1 MSLKI
6 PFGKYYLTEKI
17 ATGGMAELF
26 RAKRIGVAGFE
37 KLLVIKK
44 ILPHLS
50 LHEEFV
56 SMFINEAKIAAQLSH
71 TNIAQIFDL
80 GKIEDSYYIAMEYVW
95 GKDLKAVLKKGK
107 EKKLPVSMEH
117 ALQIVSKACAA
128 LDYAHKKKDLKGQ
141 ELNLIHRDVSPQNIL
156 VSSDGDVKI
165 VDFGIAKAASKT
177 SDTRTGVLKGKIAY
191 MSPEQAWGRPIDRR
205 SDIFSLGIVLYEL
218 LTGEMLFKGDTDLN
232 TLERVREAK
241 VIPPTRINKEIP
253 KEIEN
258 ILLKALAKEPKE
270 RYQHASEMQ
279 NDLETYIHANKTM
292 PGTLNLQNYVQ
303 TLFKEEMEA
312 EAKALEEEDTVVSTH
327 LEKTMAA
334 PIGGEKRPAAKAV
347 SKRMQ
352 PKKEEDALSAGLA
365 GKTSKR
371 REGSP
376 VKYIIF
382 VSLIF
387 SIGALFFLRPELLLP
402 VKKALSDY
410 LKPTEPVVISQ
421 GQIEQAKQISEKPAE
436 SPVEKEAAPIA
447 QKAEEKKAERIEE
460 KREIVSKQLGYG
472 GIVIE
477 SLPSGAEIFLNNK
490 ETGLKTPASI
500 QNLTANEGH
509 HIRLTLKGYK
519 EWTDTITVKDNE
531 RITVTSK
538 LKRLYASVLIDSK
551 PEGAAIFINNQ
562 DTGKKTPTT
571 FAEINPNE
579 PYNIKLH
586 LYGYEDW
593 GRTITLKEEEYA
605 TISPKLSRLY
615 GSITINAIP
624 WAEIF
629 IEGESKGT
637 TPLAGLRLPVGK
649 YSIKLINQEL
659 KIERMVDVK
668 IEPNETAKVI
678 VEMK

>member
-17 ATGGMAELF
+17 ATGGMAELY
-26 RAKRIGVAGFE
+26 RAKRVGVAGFE

-50 LHEEFV
+50 QHEEFV
-56 SMFINEAKIAAQLSH
+56 SMFINEAKIAAQLTH
-71 TNIAQIFDL
+71 PNIAQIFDL

-107 EKKLPVSMEH
+107 DKKPPVSVEH

-128 LDYAHKKKDLKGQ
+128 LDYAHKKKDLKGN
-141 ELNLIHRDVSPQNIL
+141 ELNLIHRDVSPQNII
-156 VSSDGDVKI
+156 VSYEGDVKI

-191 MSPEQAWGRPIDRR
+191 MSPEQAWGRLIDRR

-232 TLERVREAK
+232 TLEKVREAK
-241 VIPPTRINKEIP
+241 VIPPAKFNKEIP
-253 KEIEN
+253 KEIED
-258 ILLKALAKEPKE
+258 ILLKALAKEPQE
-270 RYQHASEMQ
+270 RYQSASEMQ
-279 NDLETYIHANKTM
+279 NELETYIHANKTM
-292 PGTLNLQNYVQ
+292 PGTLNLQSYMH

-312 EAKALEEEDTVVSTH
+312 EAKALEEEDTIVSAH

-334 PIGGEKRPAAKAV
+334 PVGGEKRPAARAISKKVQAKKEDVEIV
-347 SKRMQ
+347 SK
-352 PKKEEDALSAGLA
+352 K
-365 GKTSKR
+365 

-376 VKYIIF
+376 LKYIII
-382 VSLIF
+382 VLLIF
-387 SIGALFFLRPELLLP
+387 FIGGVFLIKPELLLP
-402 VKKALSDY
+402 AKKALSDY
-410 LKPTEPVVISQ
+410 LKPPESATTSQRQTEHLQPV
-421 GQIEQAKQISEKPAE
+421 SEKPAE
-436 SPVEKEAAPIA
+436 SPVEKETVPIA
-447 QKAEEKKAERIEE
+447 QKAEVKKEEKIEE
-460 KREIVSKQLGYG
+460 KRGLVSKQLGYG

-477 SLPSGAEIFLNNK
+477 STPLGAEIFLDNK

-509 HIRLTLKGYK
+509 NVRLVLNGYK
-519 EWTDTITVKDNE
+519 EWSDTITIKENE

-538 LKRLYASVLIDSK
+538 LKRLYASVLVDSK

-562 DTGKKTPTT
+562 DTGKKTPAT

-593 GRTITLKEEEYA
+593 GRTISLKEEEY
-605 TISPKLSRLY
+605 TILSPKLSRLY
-615 GSITINAIP
+615 GSLTINAIP
-624 WAEIF
+624 WAEIY

-649 YSIKLINQEL
+649 YSVKLVNQEL
-659 KIERMVDVK
+659 KIEKMVDVK
-668 IEPNETAKVI
+668 IEPNETAKVV

>member
-17 ATGGMAELF
+17 ATGGMAELY

-56 SMFINEAKIAAQLSH
+56 SMFINEAKIAAQLTH

-128 LDYAHKKKDLKGQ
+128 LDYAHKKKDLKGH
-141 ELNLIHRDVSPQNIL
+141 ELNLIHRDVSPQNII
-156 VSSDGDVKI
+156 VAYEGDVKI

-232 TLERVREAK
+232 TLEKVRDAK
-241 VIPPTRINKEIP
+241 VIPPTRINKGIP

-258 ILLKALAKEPKE
+258 ILVKALAKEPQE
-270 RYQHASEMQ
+270 RYQSASEMQ
-279 NDLETYIHANKTM
+279 NDLEAYIHANKTM
-292 PGTLNLQNYVQ
+292 PGTLNLQNYMH
-303 TLFKEEMEA
+303 TLFNEEMEA
-312 EAKALEEEDTVVSTH
+312 EAKALEEEDTVVAAH

-334 PIGGEKRPAAKAV
+334 PIGGEKKPAAKAV
-347 SKRMQ
+347 SKRELV
-352 PKKEEDALSAGLA
+352 KKEEDERV
-365 GKTSKR
+365 SKK

-376 VKYIIF
+376 IKYIIL
-382 VSLIF
+382 VLLIF
-387 SIGALFFLRPELLLP
+387 IAGSVFLIKPELLLSA
-402 VKKALSDY
+402 KKALSDY
-410 LKPTEPVVISQ
+410 LKPPEPVVISQ
-421 GQIEQAKQISEKPAE
+421 GQIEQAQPVSEKPAE
-436 SPVEKEAAPIA
+436 RPVEKEAIPIV
-447 QKAEEKKAERIEE
+447 QKVEEKKAERIDE

-477 SLPSGAEIFLNNK
+477 STPLGAGIFLDNK
-490 ETGLKTPASI
+490 DTGLKTPASI

-509 HIRLTLKGYK
+509 NVRLVLKGYK
-519 EWTDTITVKDNE
+519 EWVDTITIKENE

-538 LKRLYASVLIDSK
+538 LKRLYASVLVDSK
-551 PEGAAIFINNQ
+551 PEGAEIFINNQ
-562 DTGKKTPTT
+562 DTGKKTPAT
-571 FAEINPNE
+571 FVEINPNE
-579 PYNIKLH
+579 SYNVKLH

-593 GRTITLKEEEYA
+593 GKTITLKEEEY
-605 TISPKLSRLY
+605 TTLSPKLSRLY
-615 GSITINAIP
+615 GSLTINAIP
-624 WAEIF
+624 WAEIY

-649 YSIKLINQEL
+649 YSVKLINQEL
-659 KIERMVDVK
+659 KIEKSVDVK
-668 IEPNETAKVI
+668 IEHNETAKVV

>member
-17 ATGGMAELF
+17 ATGGMAELY

-56 SMFINEAKIAAQLSH
+56 SMFINEAKIAAQLTH

-128 LDYAHKKKDLKGQ
+128 LDYAHKKKDLKGK
-141 ELNLIHRDVSPQNIL
+141 ELNLIHRDVSPQNII
-156 VSSDGDVKI
+156 VSYEGDVKI

-191 MSPEQAWGRPIDRR
+191 MSPEQAWGRSIDKR

-232 TLERVREAK
+232 TLEKVRDAK
-241 VIPPTRINKEIP
+241 VIPPTKFNKEIP

-258 ILLKALAKEPKE
+258 ILLKALAKEPQE
-270 RYQHASEMQ
+270 RYQSASEMQ

-292 PGTLNLQNYVQ
+292 PGTLNLQNYMH
-303 TLFKEEMEA
+303 TLFKDEMEA
-312 EAKALEEEDTVVSTH
+312 EAKALEEEDTIVTAH

-334 PIGGEKRPAAKAV
+334 PVGGEKKPAAKAV
-347 SKRMQ
+347 SKRPP
-352 PKKEEDALSAGLA
+352 PKKEEEDLSAEQA
-365 GKTSKR
+365 GRASKK
-371 REGSP
+371 REASP
-376 VKYIIF
+376 AKYIILAL
-382 VSLIF
+382 LIF
-387 SIGALFFLRPELLLP
+387 SIGALFFIRPELLLP
-402 VKKALSDY
+402 AKKALSDY
-410 LKPTEPVVISQ
+410 LKPLEPVVVSQ
-421 GQIEQAKQISEKPAE
+421 GQTEQIQAASEKPAE
-436 SPVEKEAAPIA
+436 RTVKKEAIPIA
-447 QKAEEKKAERIEE
+447 QKVEEKKAERIEE

-477 SLPSGAEIFLNNK
+477 STPLGAEIFLDNK
-490 ETGLKTPASI
+490 DTGLKTPASI

-509 HIRLTLKGYK
+509 NVKLVLKGYK
-519 EWTDTITVKDNE
+519 EWSDAITIKENE

-551 PEGAAIFINNQ
+551 PEGAVIFINNQ
-562 DTGKKTPTT
+562 DTGKKTPVT

-593 GRTITLKEEEYA
+593 GKTITLKEEEY
-605 TISPKLSRLY
+605 TTLSPKLSRLY
-615 GSITINAIP
+615 GSLTINAIP
-624 WAEIF
+624 WAEIY
-629 IEGESKGT
+629 IEGEPKGT

-649 YSIKLINQEL
+649 YSVKLINQEL
-659 KIERMVDVK
+659 KIEKMVDVK
-668 IEPNETAKVI
+668 IEHNETAKVV

>member
-17 ATGGMAELF
+17 ATGGMAELY

-56 SMFINEAKIAAQLSH
+56 SMFINEAKIAAQLTH

-128 LDYAHKKKDLKGQ
+128 LDYAHKKKDLKGN

-156 VSSDGDVKI
+156 VSYDGDVKL

-232 TLERVREAK
+232 TLEKVREAK
-241 VIPPTRINKEIP
+241 VIPPAKLNKEIP
-253 KEIEN
+253 REIEN
-258 ILLKALAKEPKE
+258 ILLKALAKEPQE
-270 RYQHASEMQ
+270 RYQSASDMQ
-279 NDLETYIHANKTM
+279 NDLETYIHANKTTA
-292 PGTLNLQNYVQ
+292 GTLNLQNYMQ

-312 EAKALEEEDTVVSTH
+312 EAKALEEEDTVVSAH

-347 SKRMQ
+347 SKKPPAR
-352 PKKEEDALSAGLA
+352 KEEERV
-365 GKTSKR
+365 SKK
-371 REGSP
+371 REASP
-376 VKYIIF
+376 AKYIILAL
-382 VSLIF
+382 LIF
-387 SIGALFFLRPELLLP
+387 SIGALFFIRPELLLP
-402 VKKALSDY
+402 AKKALSDY
-410 LKPTEPVVISQ
+410 LKPPEPVVVSQ
-421 GQIEQAKQISEKPAE
+421 GQTEQIQAVSEKPAE
-436 SPVEKEAAPIA
+436 RPLEKEAIPIA
-447 QKAEEKKAERIEE
+447 QKVEEKKAERTEE

-477 SLPSGAEIFLNNK
+477 STPLGADIFLDNK
-490 ETGLKTPASI
+490 DTGLKTPASI

-509 HIRLTLKGYK
+509 NIRLTLKGYK
-519 EWTDTITVKDNE
+519 EWSDTVSIKENE

-538 LKRLYASVLIDSK
+538 LKRLYASVLVDSK
-551 PEGAAIFINNQ
+551 PEGAAIFMNNQ
-562 DTGKKTPTT
+562 DTGKKTPAT

-593 GRTITLKEEEYA
+593 GKTITLKEEEY
-605 TISPKLSRLY
+605 TTLSPKLSRLY
-615 GSITINAIP
+615 GSLTINAIP

-659 KIERMVDVK
+659 KIEKSVDVK
-668 IEPNETAKVI
+668 IEHNETAKVV

>member
-17 ATGGMAELF
+17 ATGGMAELY

-56 SMFINEAKIAAQLSH
+56 SMFINEAKIAAQLTH

-128 LDYAHKKKDLKGQ
+128 LDYAHKKKDLKGH
-141 ELNLIHRDVSPQNIL
+141 ELNLIHRDVSPQNII
-156 VSSDGDVKI
+156 VAYEGDVKI

-232 TLERVREAK
+232 TLEKVRDAK

-258 ILLKALAKEPKE
+258 ILLKALAKEPQE
-270 RYQHASEMQ
+270 RYQSASDMQ

-292 PGTLNLQNYVQ
+292 PGTLNLQNYMH
-303 TLFKEEMEA
+303 TLFNEEMEA
-312 EAKALEEEDTVVSTH
+312 EAKALEEEDTVVAAH

-334 PIGGEKRPAAKAV
+334 PIGGEKKPAAKAV
-347 SKRMQ
+347 SKRELV
-352 PKKEEDALSAGLA
+352 KKEEDERV
-365 GKTSKR
+365 SKK

-376 VKYIIF
+376 IKYIIL
-382 VSLIF
+382 VLLIF
-387 SIGALFFLRPELLLP
+387 IAGSVFLIKPELLLSA
-402 VKKALSDY
+402 KKAISDY
-410 LKPTEPVVISQ
+410 LKPPEPVVISQ
-421 GQIEQAKQISEKPAE
+421 GQIEQAQPVSEKPAE
-436 SPVEKEAAPIA
+436 RPVEKEAIPIV
-447 QKAEEKKAERIEE
+447 QKVEEKKAERIDE

-477 SLPSGAEIFLNNK
+477 STPLGADIFLDNK
-490 ETGLKTPASI
+490 DTGLKTPASI

-509 HIRLTLKGYK
+509 NIRLTLKGYK
-519 EWTDTITVKDNE
+519 EWSDTISIKENE

-538 LKRLYASVLIDSK
+538 LKRLYASVLVDSK

-562 DTGKKTPTT
+562 DTGKKTPAT
-571 FAEINPNE
+571 FVEINPNE

-593 GRTITLKEEEYA
+593 GRTITLKEEEY
-605 TISPKLSRLY
+605 TTLSPKLSRLY
-615 GSITINAIP
+615 GSLTINAIP
-624 WAEIF
+624 WAEIY

-649 YSIKLINQEL
+649 YSVKLINQEL
-659 KIERMVDVK
+659 KIEKIVDVK
-668 IEPNETAKVI
+668 IEHNETAKVV

>member
-17 ATGGMAELF
+17 ATGGMAELY

-56 SMFINEAKIAAQLSH
+56 SMFINEAKIAAQLTH

-128 LDYAHKKKDLKGQ
+128 LDYAHRKKDLKGN
-141 ELNLIHRDVSPQNIL
+141 ELNLIHRDVSPQNII
-156 VSSDGDVKI
+156 VAYEGDVKI

-232 TLERVREAK
+232 TLEKVRDAK

-258 ILLKALAKEPKE
+258 ILLKALAKEPQE
-270 RYQHASEMQ
+270 RYQSASEMQ
-279 NDLETYIHANKTM
+279 NDLEAYIHANKTM
-292 PGTLNLQNYVQ
+292 PGTLNLQNYMH
-303 TLFKEEMEA
+303 TLFKDEMEA
-312 EAKALEEEDTVVSTH
+312 EAKALEEEDTIVTAH

-334 PIGGEKRPAAKAV
+334 PVGGEKKPTAKAV
-347 SKRMQ
+347 SKRPL
-352 PKKEEDALSAGLA
+352 PKKEEDDLSAGQA
-365 GKTSKR
+365 GRVSKK

-376 VKYIIF
+376 IKYIIL
-382 VSLIF
+382 VLLIF
-387 SIGALFFLRPELLLP
+387 FVGTLFIIKPELLLP
-402 VKKALSDY
+402 AKKVLSDY
-410 LKPTEPVVISQ
+410 LKPPEPVVISQ
-421 GQIEQAKQISEKPAE
+421 GQVEQTQSVSEKPAE
-436 SPVEKEAAPIA
+436 RTVEKEAVPIV
-447 QKAEEKKAERIEE
+447 QKVEEKKAERIEE

-477 SLPSGAEIFLNNK
+477 STPLGAEIFLDNK
-490 ETGLKTPASI
+490 DTGLKTPASI

-509 HIRLTLKGYK
+509 KVKLALKGYK
-519 EWTDTITVKDNE
+519 EWSDTITIKENE

-562 DTGKKTPTT
+562 DTGKKTPAT

-579 PYNIKLH
+579 PYNIRLH

-593 GRTITLKEEEYA
+593 GRTITLKEEEY
-605 TISPKLSRLY
+605 TTLSPKLSRLY
-615 GSITINAIP
+615 GSLTINAIP
-624 WAEIF
+624 WAEIY

-649 YSIKLINQEL
+649 YSVKLINQEL
-659 KIERMVDVK
+659 KIEKIVDVK
-668 IEPNETAKVI
+668 IEHNETAKVV

>member
-1 MSLKI
+1 MSLRI

-17 ATGGMAELF
+17 AIGGMAELY
-26 RAKRIGVAGFE
+26 RAKRVGVAGFE

-56 SMFINEAKIAAQLSH
+56 SMFINEAKIAAQLTH
-71 TNIAQIFDL
+71 TNIVQIFDL

-117 ALQIVSKACAA
+117 ALQIISKACAA
-128 LDYAHKKKDLKGQ
+128 LDYAHKKKDLKGN

-156 VSSDGDVKI
+156 VSYDGDVKL

-232 TLERVREAK
+232 TLEKVREAK
-241 VIPPTRINKEIP
+241 VIPPAKLNKDIP
-253 KEIEN
+253 KEIED
-258 ILLKALAKEPKE
+258 ILLKALAKEPQE
-270 RYQHASEMQ
+270 RYQSASEMQ

-312 EAKALEEEDTVVSTH
+312 EAKALEEEDTVVSAH

-334 PIGGEKRPAAKAV
+334 PVGGEKKPAAKAV
-347 SKRMQ
+347 SKRAQ
-352 PKKEEDALSAGLA
+352 AKKEEDERV
-365 GKTSKR
+365 SKK

-376 VKYIIF
+376 IKYIIF
-382 VSLIF
+382 VLLIF

-410 LKPTEPVVISQ
+410 LKSSEPVVVSQ
-421 GQIEQAKQISEKPAE
+421 GQIEQTQIVSEKPSE
-436 SPVEKEAAPIA
+436 RHVEKETIPIA
-447 QKAEEKKAERIEE
+447 QKVEEKKTERIEE
-460 KREIVSKQLGYG
+460 KKEPVSKQLGYG

-509 HIRLTLKGYK
+509 NIRLTLKGYK
-519 EWTDTITVKDNE
+519 EWSDTITIKDNE
-531 RITVTSK
+531 RITVASK

-571 FAEINPNE
+571 FTEINPNE
-579 PYNIKLH
+579 PYNIKLN

-593 GRTITLKEEEYA
+593 GRTIALKEEEYTA
-605 TISPKLSRLY
+605 LSPKLSRLY
-615 GSITINAIP
+615 GSLTINAIP
-624 WAEIF
+624 WAEIY

-649 YSIKLINQEL
+649 YSVKLVNQEL
-659 KIERMVDVK
+659 KIEKMVDVK
-668 IEPNETAKVI
+668 IEPNETAKVV

>member
-17 ATGGMAELF
+17 ATGGMAELY

-56 SMFINEAKIAAQLSH
+56 SMFINEAKIAAQLTH

-128 LDYAHKKKDLKGQ
+128 LDYAHKKKDLKGN

-156 VSSDGDVKI
+156 VSYDGDVKL

-232 TLERVREAK
+232 TLEKVREAK
-241 VIPPTRINKEIP
+241 VIPPAKLNKEIP

-258 ILLKALAKEPKE
+258 ILLKALAKELQE
-270 RYQHASEMQ
+270 RYQSASDMQ

-292 PGTLNLQNYVQ
+292 AGTLNLQNYMQ

-312 EAKALEEEDTVVSTH
+312 EAKALEEEDTVVSAH

-347 SKRMQ
+347 SKKPPAR
-352 PKKEEDALSAGLA
+352 KEEESV
-365 GKTSKR
+365 SKK
-371 REGSP
+371 REASP
-376 VKYIIF
+376 AKYIILAL
-382 VSLIF
+382 LIF
-387 SIGALFFLRPELLLP
+387 SIGALFFIRPELLLP
-402 VKKALSDY
+402 AKKALSDY
-410 LKPTEPVVISQ
+410 LKPPEPVVVSQ
-421 GQIEQAKQISEKPAE
+421 GQTEQIQAASEKPAE
-436 SPVEKEAAPIA
+436 RPLEKEAIPIV
-447 QKAEEKKAERIEE
+447 QKVEEKKAERTEE

-477 SLPSGAEIFLNNK
+477 STPLGADIFLDNK
-490 ETGLKTPASI
+490 DTGLKTPASI

-509 HIRLTLKGYK
+509 NIRLTLKGYK
-519 EWTDTITVKDNE
+519 EWSDTVSIKENE

-538 LKRLYASVLIDSK
+538 LKRLYASVLVDSK
-551 PEGAAIFINNQ
+551 PEGAAIFMNNQ
-562 DTGKKTPTT
+562 DTGKKTPAT

-593 GRTITLKEEEYA
+593 GKTITLKEEEY
-605 TISPKLSRLY
+605 TTLSPKLSRLY
-615 GSITINAIP
+615 GSLTINAIP

-659 KIERMVDVK
+659 KIEKSVDVK
-668 IEPNETAKVI
+668 IEHNETAKVV

>member
-17 ATGGMAELF
+17 ATGGMAELY

-56 SMFINEAKIAAQLSH
+56 SMFINEAKIAAQLTH

-128 LDYAHKKKDLKGQ
+128 LDYAHKKKDLKGH
-141 ELNLIHRDVSPQNIL
+141 ELNLIHRDVSPQNII
-156 VSSDGDVKI
+156 VAYEGDVKI

-232 TLERVREAK
+232 TLEKVRDAK

-258 ILLKALAKEPKE
+258 ILLKALAKEPQE
-270 RYQHASEMQ
+270 RYQSASEMQ
-279 NDLETYIHANKTM
+279 NDLEAYIHANKTM
-292 PGTLNLQNYVQ
+292 PGTLNLQNYMH
-303 TLFKEEMEA
+303 TLFNEEMEA
-312 EAKALEEEDTVVSTH
+312 EAKALEEEDTVVAAH

-334 PIGGEKRPAAKAV
+334 PIGGEKKPAAKAV
-347 SKRMQ
+347 SKRELV
-352 PKKEEDALSAGLA
+352 KKEEDERV
-365 GKTSKR
+365 SKK

-376 VKYIIF
+376 IKYIIL
-382 VSLIF
+382 VLLIF
-387 SIGALFFLRPELLLP
+387 IAGSVFLIKPELLLSA
-402 VKKALSDY
+402 KKALSDY
-410 LKPTEPVVISQ
+410 LKPPEPVVISQ
-421 GQIEQAKQISEKPAE
+421 GQIEQAQPVSEKPAE
-436 SPVEKEAAPIA
+436 RPVEKEAIPIV
-447 QKAEEKKAERIEE
+447 QKVEEKKAERIDE

-477 SLPSGAEIFLNNK
+477 STPLGAGIFLDNK
-490 ETGLKTPASI
+490 DTGLKTPASI

-509 HIRLTLKGYK
+509 NVRLVLKGYK
-519 EWTDTITVKDNE
+519 EWVDTITIKENE

-538 LKRLYASVLIDSK
+538 LKRLYASVLVDSK
-551 PEGAAIFINNQ
+551 PEGAEIFINNQ
-562 DTGKKTPTT
+562 DTGKKTPAT
-571 FAEINPNE
+571 FVEINPNE
-579 PYNIKLH
+579 SYNVKLH

-593 GRTITLKEEEYA
+593 GKTITLKEEEY
-605 TISPKLSRLY
+605 TTLSPKLSRLY
-615 GSITINAIP
+615 GSLTINAIP
-624 WAEIF
+624 WAEIY

-649 YSIKLINQEL
+649 YSVKLINQEL
-659 KIERMVDVK
+659 KIEKSVDVK
-668 IEPNETAKVI
+668 IEHNETAKVV

>member
-17 ATGGMAELF
+17 ATGGMAELY

-56 SMFINEAKIAAQLSH
+56 SMFINEAKIAAQLTH

-128 LDYAHKKKDLKGQ
+128 LDYAHKKKDLKGN

-156 VSSDGDVKI
+156 VSYDGDVKL

-232 TLERVREAK
+232 TLEKVREAK
-241 VIPPTRINKEIP
+241 VIPPAKLNKEIP

-258 ILLKALAKEPKE
+258 ILLKALAKEPQE
-270 RYQHASEMQ
+270 RYQSASDMQ

-292 PGTLNLQNYVQ
+292 AGTLNLQNYMQ

-312 EAKALEEEDTVVSTH
+312 EAKALEEEDTVVSAH

-347 SKRMQ
+347 SKKPPAR
-352 PKKEEDALSAGLA
+352 KEEERV
-365 GKTSKR
+365 SKK
-371 REGSP
+371 REASP
-376 VKYIIF
+376 AKYIILAL
-382 VSLIF
+382 LIF
-387 SIGALFFLRPELLLP
+387 SIGALFFIRPELLLP

-410 LKPTEPVVISQ
+410 LKPPEPVVVSQ
-421 GQIEQAKQISEKPAE
+421 GQTEQIQAASEKPAE
-436 SPVEKEAAPIA
+436 RPLEKEAIPIV
-447 QKAEEKKAERIEE
+447 QKVEEKKAERTEE

-477 SLPSGAEIFLNNK
+477 STPLGADIFLDNK
-490 ETGLKTPASI
+490 DTGLKTPASI

-509 HIRLTLKGYK
+509 NIRLTLKGYK
-519 EWTDTITVKDNE
+519 EWSDTVSIKENE

-538 LKRLYASVLIDSK
+538 LKRLYASVLVDSK
-551 PEGAAIFINNQ
+551 PEGAAIFMNNQ
-562 DTGKKTPTT
+562 DTGKKTPAT
-571 FAEINPNE
+571 FVEINPNE

-593 GRTITLKEEEYA
+593 GKTITLKEEEY
-605 TISPKLSRLY
+605 TTLSPKLSRLY
-615 GSITINAIP
+615 GSLTINAIP

-659 KIERMVDVK
+659 KIEKSVDVK
-668 IEPNETAKVI
+668 IEHNETAKVV

>member
-17 ATGGMAELF
+17 ATGGMAELY

-56 SMFINEAKIAAQLSH
+56 SMFINEAKIAAQLTH

-117 ALQIVSKACAA
+117 ALQIVGKACAA
-128 LDYAHKKKDLKGQ
+128 LDYAHKKKDLKGH
-141 ELNLIHRDVSPQNIL
+141 ELNLIHRDVSPQNII
-156 VSSDGDVKI
+156 VAYEGDVKI

-232 TLERVREAK
+232 TLEKVRDAK

-258 ILLKALAKEPKE
+258 ILLKALAKEPQE
-270 RYQHASEMQ
+270 RYQSASDMQ

-292 PGTLNLQNYVQ
+292 PGTLNLQNYMH
-303 TLFKEEMEA
+303 TLFKDEMEA
-312 EAKALEEEDTVVSTH
+312 EAKALEEEDTIVTAH

-334 PIGGEKRPAAKAV
+334 PVGGEKRPAAKAV
-347 SKRMQ
+347 SKRPP
-352 PKKEEDALSAGLA
+352 PKKDEDERV
-365 GKTSKR
+365 SKK

-376 VKYIIF
+376 IKYIIL
-382 VSLIF
+382 VLLIF
-387 SIGALFFLRPELLLP
+387 FAGSVFIIKPELLLP
-402 VKKALSDY
+402 AKKALSDY
-410 LKPTEPVVISQ
+410 LKPSEPATTSQ
-421 GQIEQAKQISEKPAE
+421 MQAENLQPVSEKPAE
-436 SPVEKEAAPIA
+436 RTVEKESIPIA
-447 QKAEEKKAERIEE
+447 QKVEEKKAERIEE

-477 SLPSGAEIFLNNK
+477 STPLGAEIFLDNK
-490 ETGLKTPASI
+490 DTGLKTPASI

-509 HIRLTLKGYK
+509 NVKLVLKGYK
-519 EWTDTITVKDNE
+519 EWSDAITIKENE

-538 LKRLYASVLIDSK
+538 LKRLYASVLVDSK

-562 DTGKKTPTT
+562 DTGKKTPVT

-593 GRTITLKEEEYA
+593 GKTITLKEEEYA
-605 TISPKLSRLY
+605 TLSPKLSRLY
-615 GSITINAIP
+615 GSLTINAIP

-629 IEGESKGT
+629 IEGESKGA

-649 YSIKLINQEL
+649 YAIKLINQEL
-659 KIERMVDVK
+659 KIEKSVDVK
-668 IEPNETAKVI
+668 IEHNETAKVV

>member
-1 MSLKI
+1 MSLRI

-17 ATGGMAELF
+17 ATGGMAELY
-26 RAKRIGVAGFE
+26 RAKRVGVAGFE

-56 SMFINEAKIAAQLSH
+56 SMFINEAKIAAQLTH
-71 TNIAQIFDL
+71 TNIVQIFDL

-117 ALQIVSKACAA
+117 ALQIISKACSA
-128 LDYAHKKKDLKGQ
+128 LDYAHKKKDLKGS

-156 VSSDGDVKI
+156 VSYDGDVKL

-191 MSPEQAWGRPIDRR
+191 MSPEQAWGRSIDRR

-232 TLERVREAK
+232 TLEKVREAK
-241 VIPPTRINKEIP
+241 IIPPAKLNKDIP
-253 KEIEN
+253 KEIED
-258 ILLKALAKEPKE
+258 ILLKALAKEPQE
-270 RYQHASEMQ
+270 RYQYASEMQ

-312 EAKALEEEDTVVSTH
+312 EAKALEEEDTVVSAH

-334 PIGGEKRPAAKAV
+334 PIGGEKKPAAKAV
-347 SKRMQ
+347 SKRVQ
-352 PKKEEDALSAGLA
+352 AKKEEDERV
-365 GKTSKR
+365 SKKS
-371 REGSP
+371 EGSP
-376 VKYIIF
+376 IKYIIF
-382 VSLIF
+382 VLLLF

-402 VKKALSDY
+402 VKNALSDY
-410 LKPTEPVVISQ
+410 LKPSEPVVVSQ
-421 GQIEQAKQISEKPAE
+421 GQIEQTQIVSEKPVERPA
-436 SPVEKEAAPIA
+436 EKETIPIA
-447 QKAEEKKAERIEE
+447 QKAEEKKTERIEE
-460 KREIVSKQLGYG
+460 KKELVSKQLGYG

-477 SLPSGAEIFLNNK
+477 STPSGAEIFLNNK

-509 HIRLTLKGYK
+509 NIRLTLKGYK
-519 EWTDTITVKDNE
+519 EWSDTIIIKDNE

-593 GRTITLKEEEYA
+593 GRTITLKEEEY
-605 TISPKLSRLY
+605 TTLSPKLSRLY
-615 GSITINAIP
+615 GSLTINAIP
-624 WAEIF
+624 WAEIY

-637 TPLAGLRLPVGK
+637 TPLAGLRLPVGR
-649 YSIKLINQEL
+649 YSVKLVNQEL
-659 KIERMVDVK
+659 KIEKMVDVK
-668 IEPNETAKVI
+668 IEPNETAKV
-678 VEMK
+678 VVDMKQ

>member
-1 MSLKI
+1 
-6 PFGKYYLTEKI
+6 
-17 ATGGMAELF
+17 
-26 RAKRIGVAGFE
+26 
-37 KLLVIKK
+37 
-44 ILPHLS
+44 
-50 LHEEFV
+50 
-56 SMFINEAKIAAQLSH
+56 MFINEAKIAAQLTH

-128 LDYAHKKKDLKGQ
+128 LDYAHRKKDLKGN
-141 ELNLIHRDVSPQNIL
+141 ELNLIHRDVSPQNII
-156 VSSDGDVKI
+156 VAYEGDVKI

-232 TLERVREAK
+232 TLEKVRDAK

-258 ILLKALAKEPKE
+258 ILLKALAKEPQE
-270 RYQHASEMQ
+270 RYQSASEMQ
-279 NDLETYIHANKTM
+279 NDLEAYIHANKTM
-292 PGTLNLQNYVQ
+292 PGTLNLQNYMH
-303 TLFKEEMEA
+303 TLFKDEMEA
-312 EAKALEEEDTVVSTH
+312 EAKALEEEDTIVTAH

-334 PIGGEKRPAAKAV
+334 PVGGEKKPTAKAV
-347 SKRMQ
+347 SKRPL
-352 PKKEEDALSAGLA
+352 PKKEEDDLSAGQA
-365 GKTSKR
+365 GRVSKK

-376 VKYIIF
+376 IKYIIL
-382 VSLIF
+382 VLLIF
-387 SIGALFFLRPELLLP
+387 FVGTLFIIKPELLLP
-402 VKKALSDY
+402 AKKALSDY
-410 LKPTEPVVISQ
+410 LKPPEPVVISQ
-421 GQIEQAKQISEKPAE
+421 GQVEQTQSVSEKPAE
-436 SPVEKEAAPIA
+436 RTVEKEAVPIV
-447 QKAEEKKAERIEE
+447 QKVEEKKAERIEE

-477 SLPSGAEIFLNNK
+477 STPLGAEIFLDNK
-490 ETGLKTPASI
+490 DTGLKTPASI

-509 HIRLTLKGYK
+509 KVKLALKGYK
-519 EWTDTITVKDNE
+519 EWSDTITIKENE

-562 DTGKKTPTT
+562 DTGKKTPAT

-579 PYNIKLH
+579 PYNIRLH

-593 GRTITLKEEEYA
+593 GRTITLKEEEY
-605 TISPKLSRLY
+605 TTLSPKLSRLY
-615 GSITINAIP
+615 GSLTINAIP
-624 WAEIF
+624 WAEIY

-649 YSIKLINQEL
+649 YSVKLINQEL
-659 KIERMVDVK
+659 KIEKIVDVK
-668 IEPNETAKVI
+668 IEHNETAKVV